1 MQRSL
6 FALSLLP
13 VGWQCT
19 RARRGRPIRRRRRDT
34 RRSPP
39 ERADG
44 QVHARRASAR
54 QPLAA
59 RGHRRFSALAIV
71 ANAGTGL
78 GASGVIWSCCH
89 KSFRRRRVAGST
101 DRAGSK
107 SASHRFGRSAASRW
121 RQRIASEYPHGQK
134 PNFGTL
140 RRLRPTLGFAYAYE
154 QARVVAHVPPRREPI
169 AKSSGRQ
176 REHRRVG
183 AQAPQTWESHRRQR
197 LVRTGTRQ
205 GRPDRGSGK
214 EGANPLCKPVRRR

>member
-1 MQRSL
+1 MIAVEEGARQKVVSAFAWPVADCTRASVRFLTFLCQSPRPFLLGCALSSIALCRQGLPLLAAGAPGALSQRLPHLVCRTASRRPERDGPLRVRQMDRSL
-6 FALSLLP
+6 VRRGAHAAKPVRPKSLP

-71 ANAGTGL
+71 ANAGTGR
-78 GASGVIWSCCH
+78 GASGVIWGCCH
-89 KSFRRRRVAGST
+89 KPFRCRRVAGST

-107 SASHRFGRSAASRW
+107 SASHRNGRSPAS
-121 RQRIASEYPHGQK
+121 P
-134 PNFGTL
+134 
-140 RRLRPTLGFAYAYE
+140 
-154 QARVVAHVPPRREPI
+154 
-169 AKSSGRQ
+169 
-176 REHRRVG
+176 
-183 AQAPQTWESHRRQR
+183 
-197 LVRTGTRQ
+197 
-205 GRPDRGSGK
+205 
-214 EGANPLCKPVRRR
+214 